1 MSTNTATNWLKPRLA
16 KLWQGLREWCGDAAY
31 EKYTQCA
38 ARQGSEPPLTAAEF
52 YVEQMNRKYSRP
64 NRCC

>member
-1 MSTNTATNWLKPRLA
+1 MGTTIERTRQALV
-16 KLWQGLREWCGDAAY
+16 KLWQGVREWCGDTAY
-31 EKYTQCA
+31 EQYVQCVS
-38 ARQGSEPPLTAAEF
+38 RHRDSEPPLTAAEF